1 MLNSTNE
8 NHSLTQKN
16 AVIHH
21 SNLLAM
27 KLPRTYTLKEISQL
41 AGCTFRGDENHE
53 ITGINEIH
61 MVEPGDIV
69 FVDHPKYY
77 DKALSSKATTI
88 IINKEVEPPAGKA
101 LIISE
106 DPFSVFNFL
115 TKNFMPDQ
123 TWTDAKAQIHPAAIV
138 APGVVLGRNVSIG
151 AHSVIH
157 PNVVIYDNTT
167 IGERVI
173 IHANTVIGGHA
184 FYYKKRPT
192 AAYEKMHS
200 CGAVLIEDDV
210 EIGCGCSIDKG
221 VSGTTRIGAG
231 TKIDNHVH
239 IGHDTQVGKNCLFAA
254 QVGIAGCVVIEDGV
268 TLWGQVGVRSDVILG
283 AGCVVLA
290 QSGVAK
296 SLPGGKT
303 YFGSPADESRDKLK
317 EMANTR
323 RLPDIFNEIEL
334 LKKSLG

>member
-1 MLNSTNE
+1 
-8 NHSLTQKN
+8 
-16 AVIHH
+16 
-21 SNLLAM
+21 M
-27 KLPRTYTLKEISQL
+27 KLPRTYTLKEICQL
-41 AGCTFRGDENHE
+41 SGTTFLGNENHG

-88 IINKEVEPPAGKA
+88 IINKEVEPPEGKA

-115 TKNFMPDQ
+115 TKKFMPDQ
-123 TWTDAKAQIHPAAIV
+123 AWGEARAEIHPTAQI
-138 APGVVLGRNVSIG
+138 APGVVLGRNVRIG
-151 AHSVIH
+151 AGSIIH
-157 PNVVIYDNTT
+157 PNVVIYDNAT
-167 IGERVI
+167 IGDRVI

-200 CGAVLIEDDV
+200 CGAVLIEDDA

-239 IGHDTQVGKNCLFAA
+239 IGHDTNVGKNCLFAA
-254 QVGIAGCVVIEDGV
+254 QVGIAGCVVVEDGV
-268 TLWGQVGVRSDVILG
+268 TIWGQVGIRSDVVLG
-283 AGCVVLA
+283 KGCVVMA
-290 QSGVAK
+290 QSGISK
-296 SLPGGKT
+296 NLEEGKT
-303 YFGSPADESRDKLK
+303 YFGTPADEAREKFK
-317 EMANTR
+317 EMAYTR
-323 RLPDIFNEIEL
+323 RIPDIIAEIES